1 MTDDQRDQRDE
12 REREVREGRGKVG
25 GVAVGHF
32 SGGAIATGDGSRA
45 EDRSERIGQGDGQG
59 AEQGSGPV
67 VVPQSVPEDGGVAVG
82 AMSGGAVATGPDAE
96 AVYASRQLLSASP
109 ELLAAVRLL
118 RQQLPL
124 LARTEGDGLDR
135 CEGQLAELEE
145 EVVRTGR
152 AERGRL
158 VRLRALLTGGA
169 TTAGGLASAI
179 AVVQAISGLLG

>member
-1 MTDDQRDQRDE
+1 MTDEQREQRA
-12 REREVREGRGKVG
+12 REGRGKAG
-25 GVAVGHF
+25 GVAVGRF

-45 EDRSERIGQGDGQG
+45 EDRSERVGQG
-59 AEQGSGPV
+59 AERGTGPV
-67 VVPQSVPEDGGVAVG
+67 AVPLSVPEDGGVAVG
-82 AMSGGAVATGPDAE
+82 EMTGGAVATGPDAE
-96 AVYASRQLLSASP
+96 AVDSSRQLLSASP

-124 LARTEGDGLDR
+124 LARAEGDGLDG
-135 CEGQLAELEE
+135 CDGQLAELEE

>member
-1 MTDDQRDQRDE
+1 MTDEQRDQRDQRE
-12 REREVREGRGKVG
+12 REGREGREGRGKVG
-25 GVAVGHF
+25 GVAVGRF
-32 SGGAIATGDGSRA
+32 TGGAITTGHGSRA
-45 EDRSERIGQGDGQG
+45 EDRSERVGQG
-59 AEQGSGPV
+59 AERETGPV
-67 VVPQSVPEDGGVAVG
+67 AVPQSVPEDGGVAVG
-82 AMSGGAVATGPDAE
+82 EMAGGAVATGTDAE
-96 AVYASRQLLSASP
+96 AVYASRELLSASP
-109 ELLAAVRLL
+109 ELLAAVRML

-124 LARTEGDGLDR
+124 LARAEGDGLDR
-135 CEGQLAELEE
+135 CDGQLAELEE